1 MTAGRLSLV
10 LPLLA
15 AVLTGCGQSV
25 AQRTPNAAK
34 LPLVAGTRVAVK
46 VQRCDKGASAFCG
59 WEMVV
64 VAPRYASSENL
75 VKAEHDLL
83 KDSGWTSGNADTDNQ
98 RAADSPGHKLR
109 VTYATDLYDL
119 QAIDE
124 ERIKRSH
131 KVALELSGTIF
142 ARTPAMSVLLE
153 VGTS

>member
-1 MTAGRLSLV
+1 M
-10 LPLLA
+10 
-15 AVLTGCGQSV
+15 

-46 VQRCDKGASAFCG
+46 VQRCDKGANAFCG

-64 VAPRYASSENL
+64 VAPRYGSSDDL
-75 VKAEHDLL
+75 VNAEHDLL
-83 KDSGWTSGNADTDNQ
+83 KDSGWTSGNADTINQ

-109 VTYATDLYDL
+109 VTYATALYDL
-119 QAIDE
+119 QALAL

-131 KVALELSGTIF
+131 RISLELSATIF
-142 ARTPAMSVLLE
+142 ARTPAMSMLLE